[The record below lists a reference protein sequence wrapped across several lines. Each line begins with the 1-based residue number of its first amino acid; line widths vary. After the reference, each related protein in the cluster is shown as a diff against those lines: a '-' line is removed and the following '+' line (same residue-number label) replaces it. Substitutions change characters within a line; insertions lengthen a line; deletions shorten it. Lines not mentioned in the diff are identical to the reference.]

1 MTENTP
7 LDAAG
12 KLASFYRE
20 TILRH
25 TANPVGFRSSIA
37 ATHSHEL
44 YNPLCGDRV
53 RVDFE
58 LKDGQIEAVA
68 FDGESCGIC
77 MASASIL
84 CACTRGHPITEVRKR
99 HDWLEKALV
108 SAEQPD
114 ANPAEPLQALL
125 GVRRYPSRIKCALLP
140 WQAALKALGI

>member
-1 MTENTP
+1 MTENTAS
-7 LDAAG
+7 DAAG

-20 TILRH
+20 TILQH
-25 TANPVGFRSSIA
+25 TANPVGFRAAIA

-53 RVDFE
+53 RVSFD
-58 LKDGQIEAVA
+58 LKEGQIEAAA

-84 CACTRGHPITEVRKR
+84 CDCTRGHAIAHVRKR
-99 HDWLEKALV
+99 HDWLEAALKA
-108 SAEQPD
+108 AEPPND
-114 ANPAEPLQALL
+114 NPTEPLQALL
-125 GVRRYPSRIKCALLP
+125 GVRRYPSRINCALLP